1 MMSEGQGEESDQV
14 PEEGP
19 ADQVPEDDSGGAA
32 RKEAGENAGA
42 AGEEKGSQQA
52 TGNPANAG
60 QD

>member
-1 MMSEGQGEESDQV
+1 MMRDGQGEESDQL

-19 ADQVPEDDSGGAA
+19 GGQVHDDDSGGAA
-32 RKEAGENAGA
+32 RKEAKESSGA
-42 AGEEKGSQQA
+42 AGEEEGAQQA